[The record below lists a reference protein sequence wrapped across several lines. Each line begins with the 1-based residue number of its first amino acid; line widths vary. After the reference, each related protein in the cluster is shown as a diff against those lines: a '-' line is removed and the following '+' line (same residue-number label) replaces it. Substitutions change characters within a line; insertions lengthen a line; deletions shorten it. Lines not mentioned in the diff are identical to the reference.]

1 MVEIEQF
8 VWMSLQNVLLSGKKA
23 IMNQYVLQYVYC
35 ASKNPLGYSEGI
47 NSSHTSWAVMD
58 H

>member
-1 MVEIEQF
+1 
-8 VWMSLQNVLLSGKKA
+8 MSLQNVLLSGKKA
-23 IMNQYVLQYVYC
+23 IMNQYMLQYVYC
-35 ASKNPLGYSEGI
+35 ASKNSLGYSEGI